1 MKFRTDFVT
10 NSSSSSYI
18 LIKLE
23 SPTLDNWIKEHP
35 VTFAGN
41 YRPREPKEYT
51 TPDSLFHAIA
61 DDLIWAAAEIELRYG
76 GVVSNIISILC
87 EDDEPYENLADIV
100 DFMKNNKELIEK
112 EGEGILICAS
122 QFEGDIPCINA
133 VELKDGRTRHLV
145 LDLESADDEAAEDE
159 DEETEDEECGMGDL
173 FDVETYSDEMILD
186 AMKKYG
192 RNPRW

>member
-1 MKFRTDFVT
+1 M
-10 NSSSSSYI
+10 
-18 LIKLE
+18 
-23 SPTLDNWIKEHP
+23 
-35 VTFAGN
+35 
-41 YRPREPKEYT
+41 YT
-51 TPDSLFHAIA
+51 TLDSLFHAIA
-61 DDLIWAAAEIELRYG
+61 DDLIYVAAEIELRFG
-76 GVVSNIISILC
+76 GVVSNIISLLC
-87 EDDEPYENLADIV
+87 EDDEPYECFADIV
-100 DFMKNNKELIEK
+100 DFMKNNQKLIEK

-145 LDLESADDEAAEDE
+145 LDLESADDEADE
-159 DEETEDEECGMGDL
+159 DEDEECGMGDL